1 MKFRRNKV
9 KREHGILEKALEW
22 LEELSKIPE
31 VTDIIPGVIDVAHSP
46 ERGIVYKYETA
57 TGCKILLKSGGSIQE
72 AFIVTKKPE
81 IVRKWIEDNS
91 SDPHDS
97 KFRERRLAAEQKQ
110 IEEKK
115 RLDNREARQ
124 TKDSRNHSKKGTVN
138 KNSTKA
144 KAEEHSILVKRDDL
158 RAGIQD
164 SYQLVEINP
173 RLRDSYVESL
183 ASMADFDG
191 PILEE
196 TLNSIEIKALE
207 NLKLK
212 LESSAR
218 IEKGKVTEKP
228 NGGLNKKRQ

>member
-81 IVRKWIEDNS
+81 IVKKWIEDHS

-97 KFRERRLAAEQKQ
+97 KLISERRLAAEQRQ

-115 RLDNREARQ
+115 RLDDQESRQ
-124 TKDSRNHSKKGTVN
+124 KKDSRNHSKKVLLMITVR
-138 KNSTKA
+138 KQ
-144 KAEEHSILVKRDDL
+144 R
-158 RAGIQD
+158 R
-164 SYQLVEINP
+164 
-173 RLRDSYVESL
+173 
-183 ASMADFDG
+183 
-191 PILEE
+191 
-196 TLNSIEIKALE
+196 
-207 NLKLK
+207 
-212 LESSAR
+212 
-218 IEKGKVTEKP
+218 
-228 NGGLNKKRQ
+228 KKKTAF